1 MQLLAQPKQATV
13 HESLREDEVEGLA
26 EGRGE
31 ILCQSEMSDMR
42 LSSLTWHGP
51 GFGFGS
57 EVQKVKGAVERMEA
71 EVACEEGGKK
81 TAGGI
86 ALLPP
91 TAQVNCA
98 LFRVKAIARV
108 VLTLAN
114 AV

>member
-1 MQLLAQPKQATV
+1 MQLLAQQKQATV

-71 EVACEEGGKK
+71 EVACGGS
-81 TAGGI
+81 GGGRRYCPSSSNRTGQ
-86 ALLPP
+86 LC
-91 TAQVNCA
+91 T
-98 LFRVKAIARV
+98 F
-108 VLTLAN
+108 
-114 AV
+114 

>member
-1 MQLLAQPKQATV
+1 MQLLAQQKQATV

-71 EVACEEGGKK
+71 EVACGWWWW
-81 TAGGI
+81 GGI
-86 ALLPP
+86 KNGGRYCPSSSNRTGQLC
-91 TAQVNCA
+91 T
-98 LFRVKAIARV
+98 F
-108 VLTLAN
+108 
-114 AV
+114 

>member
-1 MQLLAQPKQATV
+1 M
-13 HESLREDEVEGLA
+13 EGLA

-71 EVACEEGGKK
+71 EVACEGGKK
-81 TAGGI
+81 RQAV
-86 ALLPP
+86 LPFFLQP
-91 TAQVNCA
+91 HRSTVRFFESKQLPVW
-98 LFRVKAIARV
+98 F
-108 VLTLAN
+108 
-114 AV
+114 

>member
-1 MQLLAQPKQATV
+1 MQLLAQQKQATV

-71 EVACEEGGKK
+71 EVACGWWW
-81 TAGGI
+81 GGI
-86 ALLPP
+86 KNGGRYCPSSSNRTGQLC
-91 TAQVNCA
+91 T
-98 LFRVKAIARV
+98 F
-108 VLTLAN
+108 
-114 AV
+114 

>member
-1 MQLLAQPKQATV
+1 MQLLAQQKQATV

-71 EVACEEGGKK
+71 EVACERGKK
-81 TAGGI
+81 NGRRYCPSSSNRTGQ
-86 ALLPP
+86 LC
-91 TAQVNCA
+91 T
-98 LFRVKAIARV
+98 F
-108 VLTLAN
+108 
-114 AV
+114 